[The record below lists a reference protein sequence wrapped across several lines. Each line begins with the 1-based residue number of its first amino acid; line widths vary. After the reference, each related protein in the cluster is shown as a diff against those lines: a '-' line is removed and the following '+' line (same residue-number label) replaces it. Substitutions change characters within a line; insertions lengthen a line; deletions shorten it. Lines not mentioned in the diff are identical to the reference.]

1 MGPPPL
7 PNRDLEHVKLLSIF
21 YYVQSGL
28 QVLSLGFFYLHYYF
42 MKFVLAIPSQIE
54 QSQGGMPLEMKHFS
68 GLFLVIYGV
77 MAFMVVVAAILNF
90 MAAGKLRKMQHR
102 TFCMVV
108 AGLNCLQMPL
118 GTALGVFTFMVLNRE
133 GTRRLFANPPASIS

>member
-7 PNRDLEHVKLLSIF
+7 PNRDLEQVKLLSIF

-28 QVLSLGFFYLHYYF
+28 QLLSLGFIYVHYYF
-42 MKFVLAIPSQIE
+42 MKFALAIPSQIE
-54 QSQGGMPLEMKHFS
+54 QSQGGMPFELHRYR
-68 GLFLVIYGV
+68 GLFLIIYGM

-90 MAAGKLRKMQHR
+90 MAARKLGKMQHR

-118 GTALGVFTFMVLNRE
+118 GTALGVYTFIVLNRE
-133 GTRRLFANPPASIS
+133 GTRRLFANPPSSIS